1 MRKEGIG
8 YLPQFDNTEHTIYK
22 LLNFYMEKR
31 GRVELRNF
39 LEENFRQKKGNGWSD
54 NTIRMLQNTL
64 CSYGLIIEVEDYI
77 YVITD
82 EGRHWLNYGSS
93 EDLVILIQDQKK

>member
-39 LEENFRQKKGNGWSD
+39 LEENFRQKKE
-54 NTIRMLQNTL
+54 I
-64 CSYGLIIEVEDYI
+64 
-77 YVITD
+77 
-82 EGRHWLNYGSS
+82 GRAH
-93 EDLVILIQDQKK
+93 V

>member
-31 GRVELRNF
+31 GRVELRRKWMEWQYNKNVAKYTLF
-39 LEENFRQKKGNGWSD
+39 LWADKRSRRLYLCDNRRRQALAELWKQWRSRSANTRPYTVSSVRKKE
-54 NTIRMLQNTL
+54 TP
-64 CSYGLIIEVEDYI
+64 
-77 YVITD
+77 
-82 EGRHWLNYGSS
+82 
-93 EDLVILIQDQKK
+93 

>member
-39 LEENFRQKKGNGWSD
+39 LKKISD
-54 NTIRMLQNTL
+54 RKKEMDGVTIQ
-64 CSYGLIIEVEDYI
+64 
-77 YVITD
+77 
-82 EGRHWLNYGSS
+82 
-93 EDLVILIQDQKK
+93 